1 MNKITFLAAAAG
13 AAAILAGCTCN
24 QNTTTGDVLTRE
36 EVGKKV
42 YEFTYPL
49 PTAFEITEMLNRIDA
64 NYILDICN
72 EQTNADK
79 YLTEK
84 KRALNLGVY
93 SADICYASTY
103 NQKQTV
109 MDYMDIIGKLI
120 DNLDMS
126 TAVDPEL
133 PQKIEN
139 SENNKEE
146 LTDLIT
152 ESFYDSYEYLNR
164 NERAEVSLLIVAGSW
179 VEGLYLATHI
189 SEFTFDNKEMVKI
202 VMSQKAPLLNLMEL
216 LNKPEFDNNAV
227 VDEIKAELKPLNDI
241 FNAVTE
247 GGMSETQLQSIK
259 EEVGK
264 TRTEMVSFE

>member
-1 MNKITFLAAAAG
+1 MKKIALCTAAVAAAA
-13 AAAILAGCTCN
+13 LMAGCSCN
-24 QNTTTGDVLTRE
+24 GGQTQEVISKE
-36 EVGKKV
+36 EVSQKA

-72 EQTNADK
+72 EQSNADK
-79 YLTEK
+79 YLTEN
-84 KRALNLGVY
+84 KRALNLGIY

-109 MDYMDIIGKLI
+109 MEYMEIVRKLI
-120 DNLDMS
+120 DELDMTS
-126 TAVDPEL
+126 AVDPEL

-139 SENNKEE
+139 SENNKQE

-152 ESFYDSYEYLNR
+152 TSFYDSYEYLNK
-164 NERAEVSLLIVAGSW
+164 NKRAEVSLLIVTGSW

-202 VMSQKAPLLNLMEL
+202 VMSQKEPLYNLMDIL
-216 LNKPEFDNNAV
+216 SKPEFNGNEIIDS
-227 VDEIKAELKPLNDI
+227 IKAEVKPLYDI
-241 FNAVTE
+241 YAAVTE
-247 GGMSETQLQSIK
+247 GGMSQQQLEGIK
-259 EEVGK
+259 AEADKV
-264 TRTEMVSFE
+264 RTKMVSFE